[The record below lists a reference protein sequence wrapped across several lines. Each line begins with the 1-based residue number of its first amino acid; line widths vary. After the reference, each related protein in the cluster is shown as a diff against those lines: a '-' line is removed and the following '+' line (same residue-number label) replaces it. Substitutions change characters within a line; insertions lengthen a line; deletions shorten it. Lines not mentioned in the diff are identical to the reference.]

1 MKRLSFLLSQADYE
15 ALTQQVSGQKITVR
29 LFNELS
35 GKTIRRRLEVAKP
48 KRKSKPRYK
57 RVLCQTPSGWL
68 AETKERYRL
77 SLSVDKK
84 LGPSRA
90 SVQLQ
95 IETEEGCEVLE
106 DMSNILKLHHHEQN

>member
-48 KRKSKPRYK
+48 KRKQPPRYK
-57 RVLCQTPSGWL
+57 RILCHTPGGWL
-68 AETKERYRL
+68 AETKQRYRL
-77 SLSVDKK
+77 SLSVPKG
-84 LGPSRA
+84 LGDQRCGT
-90 SVQLQ
+90 QLL
-95 IETEEGCEVLE
+95 IETEEAVEVFE
-106 DMSNILKLHHHEQN
+106 DMSNLKMKKNDKN